1 LANIRLQFKGG
12 GTTNDAARNPVEL
25 GTRYPDPGSL
35 GVMPSYGLF
44 ARHVKGLELAN
55 VTLGFDTQ
63 DSRPAMVAEDVDGL
77 EIDHF
82 KSQLAP
88 NVAPARLEAVK
99 GLVVLDSPL
108 LQGLEG
114 AKP

>member
-12 GTTNDAARNPVEL
+12 GTTNDAAREPAEL

-35 GVMPSYGLF
+35 GVMPSYGVF

-55 VTLGFDTQ
+55 VRVGVDAEDL
-63 DSRPAMVAEDVDGL
+63 RPAIVAEDVDGF

-82 KSQLAP
+82 NAQLAP
-88 NVAPARLEAVK
+88 NVAPARLERVK
-99 GLVVLDSPL
+99 GLVVLDSPV
-108 LQGLEG
+108 LQGLDG